1 MGNVHHERGVTDV
14 NHIIKCWGCYEE
26 KEINMNW
33 VSIDME
39 GQMMMS
45 NCVGDVERTTNNN
58 DNEHEW
64 ELGNI
69 RCWYDAK
76 DVDPKLGRGYAWY

>member
-1 MGNVHHERGVTDV
+1 
-14 NHIIKCWGCYEE
+14 
-26 KEINMNW
+26 
-33 VSIDME
+33 ME